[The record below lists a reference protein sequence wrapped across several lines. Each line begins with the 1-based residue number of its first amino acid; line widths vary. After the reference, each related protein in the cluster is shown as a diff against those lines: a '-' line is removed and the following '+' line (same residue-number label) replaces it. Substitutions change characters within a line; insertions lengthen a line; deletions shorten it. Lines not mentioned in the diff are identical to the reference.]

1 MGIKDWLITMA
12 SYLRRPEKRKLIRI
26 AMQFRGKKGLEIG
39 GPSSSFSVKSFFPVY
54 LFAGEIDGVNYSNET
69 MWEGKIQ
76 EGRNYKFYNKTGYQ
90 FIREATDLSAIADNS
105 YDFILSCH
113 SLEHVA
119 NPVKAVEE
127 WRRVLK
133 PGGLFVLVL
142 PDKRNTFD
150 FKRPYTTMQHLLED
164 YAAKMREDDQTHVEE
179 MISLHDF
186 SKDNTSGSKEE
197 LFSLIR
203 NNFVTRA
210 VHHHVF
216 SFELVNDML
225 KYFSFTIEHQQAVAP
240 FHLVTIARNH
250 HE

>member
-1 MGIKDWLITMA
+1 MGIKDQLITIA
-12 SYLRRPEKRKLIRI
+12 SFVRRPEKRKLIRI
-26 AMQFRGKKGLEIG
+26 AMRFRGKKGLEIG

-54 LFAGEIDGVNYSNET
+54 LFADKIDGVNYSDET

-76 EGRNYKFYNKTGYQ
+76 EGNNYKFYNKTGHQ
-90 FIREATDLSAIADNS
+90 FIREATDLSAIRSNS

-119 NPVKAVEE
+119 NPMKAVEE

-133 PGGLFVLVL
+133 PRGLLVLVL

-150 FKRPYTTMQHLLED
+150 YNRPYTTMKHLLED
-164 YAAKMREDDQTHVEE
+164 YTVGIGEDDQTHIEE
-179 MISLHDF
+179 MINLHDF
-186 SKDNTSGSKEE
+186 SRDNTSGSKDE
-197 LFSLIR
+197 LLGLVR
-203 NNFVTRA
+203 NNYVTRA

-216 SFELVNDML
+216 NFELVNEML